1 MSDGFRDGAR
11 EFSPLEGGLEGGLE
25 AGRDGG
31 FEVLPLRG
39 WILSKL
45 LSDRSRG
52 TSLFSLVGVFF
63 PVLENMRVRR
73 AAMVAF
79 VGLPAGDNAG
89 AGRASPFAWAA
100 RFMPARAR
108 VTEASPSRGSYEC
121 CEAAAEETA
130 EGTGEGEG
138 GVMCGGS
145 TGEDWKNE
153 GWDVKFSVPRLED
166 ERLQLARSCGGS
178 RRS

>member
-1 MSDGFRDGAR
+1 MSDGFRDGVR

-25 AGRDGG
+25 AGRDDG

-52 TSLFSLVGVFF
+52 TSLFSLGGVFF

-73 AAMVAF
+73 AAIVDL
-79 VGLPAGDNAG
+79 VGLAAGDAG
-89 AGRASPFAWAA
+89 GGRASPFAWAA
-100 RFMPARAR
+100 RFMPAMAR
-108 VTEASPSRGSYEC
+108 VTEASPSRGSCEC

-145 TGEDWKNE
+145 TDEDWKNE
-153 GWDVKFSVPRLED
+153 GWDTKFSVPKLED
-166 ERLQLARSCGGS
+166 KLLQLARSRGES
-178 RRS
+178 KQS